1 MLSSVFAS
9 MSSPLCAVGRIA
21 ILATALATFA
31 AIPAPAPQSDGES
44 AGEKGLPVS
53 ASAPSFLPLH
63 RTGRHEGKA
72 VCPLCVHGLIPQ
84 LQIWVQEDQL
94 GKGLSIARQA
104 ERLCAAAG
112 GQESAAA
119 LVAYVIL
126 VPTAGGKVTGATMKT
141 VRETGFERVFFVEV
155 PSWEDAATS
164 RLYGHS
170 DKDRPGVRVY
180 SVVNRRVLA
189 RWDAPTASDMDVIA
203 RTFEASA
210 RLVVP
215 HEIADSQIAPSWEPG
230 ERMEIEFLV
239 VDAKNQPLPRV
250 KVTAMQADTS
260 GLYNPPGWKRM
271 APRLS
276 TLAWTDANGKITF
289 QTIVPGAYPAKT
301 EPAHI
306 HFAALVN
313 GKKQFRTLWF
323 EGDPL
328 LSAERRAWEAKDEE
342 TVIVP
347 VERKQHGIQAR
358 HTFVIAN

>member
-1 MLSSVFAS
+1 MTVTLGVFRRS
-9 MSSPLCAVGRIA
+9 A
-21 ILATALATFA
+21 ILATALAPLAPLA
-31 AIPAPAPQSDGES
+31 ALPAPSLQSDAES

-63 RTGRHEGKA
+63 LTGRHEGKA
-72 VCPLCVHGLIPQ
+72 ACPLCVHGLVPQ

-94 GKGLSIARQA
+94 AKGLPIARQA
-104 ERLCAAAG
+104 ERLCASPREAEG
-112 GQESAAA
+112 GAAA

-126 VPTAGGKVTGATMKT
+126 VPTAGGKVTDATRKT
-141 VRETGFERVFFVEV
+141 VRETGFERVYFVQV
-155 PSWEDAATS
+155 PAWEDSATS

-189 RWDAPTASDMDVIA
+189 RWDAPTVADFDAIA
-203 RTFEASA
+203 KTFAASA
-210 RLVVP
+210 KLVVT

-239 VDAKNQPLPRV
+239 VDAKNQPLPRLEV
-250 KVTAMQADTS
+250 SAMQADTN
-260 GLYNPPGWKRM
+260 GLYNPPGWNRR
-271 APRLS
+271 APRLA
-276 TLAWTDANGKITF
+276 THAWTDEHGKITF
-289 QTIVPGAYPAKT
+289 RTIVPGPYPSKT

-306 HFAALVN
+306 HFSAVVH
-313 GKKQFRTLWF
+313 GKPRFRTLWF

-347 VERKQHGIQAR
+347 VVREKNGIQVR
-358 HTFVIAN
+358 HTFVIAK